1 MAGEGYASDSARYAS
16 DSLGAGV
23 GTGAELSGR
32 RFVLEPGREVVVRH
46 ETEVLVVGGGPAG
59 VAAAVA
65 AARNGASTTLVER
78 YNHLGGMATGGLVIL
93 IPHMSSGAEEQ
104 EIAGICDEII
114 RRLEV
119 KGGVRHPGRQHLGS
133 SDPRLVEDLKH
144 YHDFVVDGRVR
155 MTAIVDPELL
165 KCVLNEMIQEA
176 GVKLFLHSWASCAVV
191 EGDQV
196 KGVIFESKSGRQ
208 AILSQVTI
216 DATGDGDVLATAG
229 AEYDGVV
236 DPNLRSASLAVVWRM
251 GGVDYRKYS
260 EFRFREP
267 EAFRAVLAEMRE
279 AAGFD
284 VLPLPSHRD
293 DQVWVNNWVLGR
305 SCLDVE
311 DLTRTELEVRA
322 AMLRVCRILKDKMP
336 GFENSFI
343 IDTASQ
349 LGTRGSRRLLGEYVV
364 TENDVRSGVV
374 FPDTI
379 AMIPPFHIKTPPKA
393 IPYRSLVPRR
403 LEGLLAAGRCFSS
416 DSFANDLLNLIPFC
430 IAMGEAAGTA
440 AAIAIND
447 RVKLREVNV
456 RKLQKQLVAQGVWLP
471 PELR

>member
-1 MAGEGYASDSARYAS
+1 MRTEQTGNGQPGVSAGDVSKGLQPRFIVEPARQ
-16 DSLGAGV
+16 V
-23 GTGAELSGR
+23 
-32 RFVLEPGREVVVRH
+32 PVRH

-93 IPHMSSGAEEQ
+93 IPHMSAGTQEQ

-114 RRLEV
+114 RRLEA
-119 KGGVRHPGRQHLGS
+119 KDGVRHPGRQHLGS
-133 SDPRLVEDLKH
+133 TDPRLLEEFKH

-176 GVKLFLHSWASCAVV
+176 RVKLFLHSWAGCAIV
-191 EGDQV
+191 EGEQV

-216 DATGDGDVLATAG
+216 DATGDGDVLAAAG

-251 GGVDYRKYS
+251 GGVEYRKYS
-260 EFRFREP
+260 EFRFRDP
-267 EAFRAVLAEMRE
+267 EAFRSILGEMRE
-279 AAGFD
+279 VAGFD
-284 VLPLPSHRD
+284 VFPLPSHRD

-322 AMLRVCRILKDKMP
+322 AMLRVCRILKEKMP
-336 GFENSFI
+336 GFERSFI
-343 IDTASQ
+343 LDTASQ

-364 TENDVRSGVV
+364 TENDVRSGIV

-393 IPYRSLVPRR
+393 IPYRALVPRR

-430 IAMGEAAGTA
+430 VAMGEAAGTA
-440 AAIAIND
+440 AALA
-447 RVKLREVNV
+447 V
-456 RKLQKQLVAQGVWLP
+456 RKQTRVRDVDVRGLQRQLVAQGVWLP
-471 PELR
+471 RDLNF